1 MRPPTAKPSP
11 RLLLPFIAAILGAS
25 WLAACVGGKLP
36 TTSGGEDR
44 NQASKL
50 ALGPE
55 GPPVEEVQAT
65 ASGAVVAP
73 APGKD
78 AFAVSFPSGNG
89 MPTAIFSFKE
99 TDIDDRMGLALDLRN
114 SGRTPVRVYAD
125 LDGDTWVRGYV
136 TALPGK
142 TSTLYV
148 FARRKK
154 LSESETNAFPYMHGI
169 PGGKMSL
176 WSGVDEPVMAQEI
189 KVFVV
194 APREEARLLVSNIR
208 PFGSSKLPDLNSFYP
223 FIDKYGQYN
232 HKDWPGKVHTNTDIQ
247 ATRLREDADLAAHP
261 APGDYDKYGGWA
273 AGPQLKATGHFR
285 VEKYQGKWW
294 FVDPDGRLFWSDGL
308 DCVGFNQSSTRIA
321 GRERFYEDPAPNGDF
336 LNRNLAAKYGTNWY
350 SITTL
355 RLAQRMRSW
364 GLNTLGGGADR
375 TIIQLHQ
382 IPYTVQLGSGVG
394 RGGGTP
400 GTTAFEQNLR
410 SVFARAAAN
419 YKDDPWC
426 IGFFVDNEIHA
437 SSDPAWFE
445 NYYRQVGAVA
455 REFMPDTLYLG
466 SRLDYHDWPDY
477 PPARFEIVRNA
488 AKYCDVV
495 SFNFYKF
502 TLDDF
507 ALPEGVDKPVIIGE
521 FHMGALDRGQFHTGL
536 RSVVDQDQRAEG
548 YRCYVTSALQNPAIV
563 GAHWFQCYDEST
575 TGRFDGENYQIGF
588 LDICDTPYW
597 ETVGA
602 ARDVG
607 HKLYK
612 IRAGK
617 GINTTGP
624 DHD

>member
-1 MRPPTAKPSP
+1 
-11 RLLLPFIAAILGAS
+11 
-25 WLAACVGGKLP
+25 
-36 TTSGGEDR
+36 
-44 NQASKL
+44 
-50 ALGPE
+50 
-55 GPPVEEVQAT
+55 
-65 ASGAVVAP
+65 
-73 APGKD
+73 
-78 AFAVSFPSGNG
+78 
-89 MPTAIFSFKE
+89 
-99 TDIDDRMGLALDLRN
+99 
-114 SGRTPVRVYAD
+114 
-125 LDGDTWVRGYV
+125 
-136 TALPGK
+136 
-142 TSTLYV
+142 
-148 FARRKK
+148 
-154 LSESETNAFPYMHGI
+154 MHGI

-176 WSGVDEPVMAQEI
+176 WSGVDEPVMAREI
-189 KVFVV
+189 KLFVV
-194 APREEARLLVSNIR
+194 APKEEARLLVSNIR
-208 PFGSSKLPDLNSFYP
+208 PFGSSQLPVLTNFYP
-223 FIDKYGQYN
+223 FIDKFGQYN
-232 HKDWPGKVHTNTDIQ
+232 HKDWPGKVHANTDLE
-247 ATRLREDADLAAHP
+247 ATLQREEADLTAHP
-261 APGDYDKYGGWA
+261 GPEDFDKYGGWA

-294 FVDPDGRLFWSDGL
+294 FVDPDGHLFWSNGL

-321 GRERFYEDPAPNGDF
+321 GRERFYEEPAPNGNF

-350 SITTL
+350 NITTV

-375 TIIQLHQ
+375 TLMQMHKV
-382 IPYTVQLGSGVG
+382 PYTVQLGSGVG

-400 GTTAFEQNLR
+400 GTDAFAQSLR
-410 SVFARAAAN
+410 SVFARAAAS

-437 SSDPAWFE
+437 STDPVWFE
-445 NYYRQVGAVA
+445 NYYRQVGAA
-455 REFMPDTLYLG
+455 AKEFLPDTLYLG

-507 ALPEGVDKPVIIGE
+507 VLPEGVDKPVVIGE

-548 YRCYVTSALQNPAIV
+548 YRYYVTSALHNRAIV

-597 ETVGA
+597 ETITA

-607 HKLYK
+607 YKLYG

-617 GINTTGP
+617 E
-624 DHD
+624 